1 MSGKIHPK
9 DMNKYIIQT
18 PQSPVLERLQAAKQ
32 EMGDRLVI
40 ASVPKFDPV
49 NKPQRVRL

>member
-32 EMGDRLVI
+32 EIGDRLIIV
-40 ASVPKFDPV
+40 STPKYNEEHRHKGF
-49 NKPQRVRL
+49 RI